1 MSLFFYYICFME
13 LEINNKKYPIFFNMT
28 AIENVMVASEMEDF
42 SAFGKNQGVMK
53 SLKFTRDVA
62 YYGIKS
68 GCKKQGV
75 EMPFESSEDLGDE
88 IESFEQL
95 APAVELFMKAVGD
108 FFQVKESK
116 VKTPKK
122 TTSH

>member
-13 LEINNKKYPIFFNMT
+13 LEINNKKYPMFFNMT
-28 AIENVMVASEMEDF
+28 AIENVMVESQMKDF
-42 SAFGKNQGVMK
+42 SELGQIQGVMK
-53 SLKFTRDVA
+53 SLKFSRDVA
-62 YYGIKS
+62 FYGIKS

-108 FFQVKESK
+108 FFQVTEPK